1 MPSPARSDLLG
12 ALERDD
18 AAALGQSP
26 EHVARAKALLSND
39 DPSDAAGLP
48 EALLELVVFH
58 AAENR
63 RAAFLA
69 RASVGPK
76 VLARLAKKELYRLK
90 SEGKALELPRV
101 DGGPQP
107 KEKSGEALAA
117 FLSPVD
123 VHGRRTCI
131 APTEDVRHGF
141 GAFLVELSDVDG
153 VRRVELAPMPRREYR
168 KFARELSRPEG
179 GDPPWMELSL
189 EELGGYIAAAVDLN
203 VKRGTMEQHIRN
215 LARAVP
221 GEAKPA
227 ASRTWPV
234 KDENVERELLHAGSK
249 LFAEIELAGWMPP
262 NEALALLGQRIDEV
276 ATSRLVVDEAQRRQQ
291 LENAL
296 DRTAA
301 DHFDRATRDLWA
313 ERLFRQA
320 DYFDHTGRR
329 PLCDLASA
337 TARALASDRPIA
349 EIPFTR
355 VLFQKA
361 LLEQTEAALDR
372 LPHDVREKLM
382 AEERAAAEK
391 AKQQPQGSEPLIVP
405 GR

>member
-1 MPSPARSDLLG
+1 MPSPSRSELLA

-18 AAALGQSP
+18 AASLGQKP
-26 EHVARAKALLSND
+26 EHVARAKTLLTND
-39 DPSDAAGLP
+39 DPADAAGLP
-48 EALLELVVFH
+48 EALLELVAHH
-58 AAENR
+58 AAEHR
-63 RAAFLA
+63 RTEFLA
-69 RASVGPK
+69 RASTGPK

-90 SEGKALELPRV
+90 SEGKPLELPRV
-101 DGGPQP
+101 DAATT
-107 KEKSGEALAA
+107 KEKSGEVLPA

-131 APTEDVRHGF
+131 APTEDVRRGF
-141 GAFLVELSDVDG
+141 GALLVELSDIDG
-153 VRRVELAPMPRREYR
+153 VHRVELAPLPRRAYR
-168 KFARELSRPEG
+168 KFARQLSRPEG

-189 EELGGYIAAAVDLN
+189 EEVGSYVAAAVAIN
-203 VKRGTMEQHIRN
+203 EKKGTLDQHIRN

-221 GEAKPA
+221 GEPKPA
-227 ASRTWPV
+227 VSRTWPV
-234 KDENVERELLHAGSK
+234 TDEKLERELLHAGSK
-249 LFAEIELAGWMPP
+249 LFAEIEVAGWMPP

-276 ATSRLVVDEAQRRQQ
+276 ATSRLVVDEKQRRTQ

-301 DHFDRATRDLWA
+301 DHFDRPTRELWS

-337 TARALASDRPIA
+337 TARALAGDTPIS
-349 EIPFTR
+349 EIPFVR

-372 LPHDVREKLM
+372 LPPDVREKLM

-391 AKQQPQGSEPLIVP
+391 AKREPPASEPLIVP